1 VTRLQDTQDGG
12 GHRARHKPFPSC
24 TSCASCQSFSG
35 YSSPPLLLTMNGGR
49 IGKRPCRF
57 HKRNLASRPF
67 PPLCVRYG
75 VRWHDTA
82 FTVCGADG
90 YRLHPPRSLPAVRV
104 ADLPGLGTWGKMLA
118 GRDRRDQMAGRAV
131 PARRRGTLAAPRADR
146 PAATRGAVR
155 VAARESPSPRPPQ
168 AEARTQA
175 TPQAEIDML
184 SPEYRGACGPN
195 TCSRSEGLTFDLTP
209 SRP

>member
-1 VTRLQDTQDGG
+1 MTRLQDTQDGG

-24 TSCASCQSFSG
+24 TSCASCQSSSG

-104 ADLPGLGTWGKMLA
+104 AGLPGLGTWGKMLA

-131 PARRRGTLAAPRADR
+131 PARRRGALAAPRADR
-146 PAATRGAVR
+146 PAVGRSGVRRATG
-155 VAARESPSPRPPQ
+155 ESPSPCASQ
-168 AEARTQA
+168 AEAGRRRR
-175 TPQAEIDML
+175 L
-184 SPEYRGACGPN
+184 NR
-195 TCSRSEGLTFDLTP
+195 R
-209 SRP
+209 RK

>member
-1 VTRLQDTQDGG
+1 MTRLQDTQDGG

-35 YSSPPLLLTMNGGR
+35 YSSPPLLLTMNGGQIR
-49 IGKRPCRF
+49 KWPCRF
-57 HKRNLASRPF
+57 HRRNLASRPF
-67 PPLCVRYG
+67 PPLCVRCG

-118 GRDRRDQMAGRAV
+118 GEDWRDQMAGRAV
-131 PARRRGTLAAPRADR
+131 PARRRGALAAPRADR
-146 PAATRGAVR
+146 PAVGRSGIHRATG
-155 VAARESPSPRPPQ
+155 EGPSPRPPQ
-168 AEARTQA
+168 AEARPSSEAQTEIGMDVPGIA
-175 TPQAEIDML
+175 APLLPRTPRARRAGGG
-184 SPEYRGACGPN
+184 SK
-195 TCSRSEGLTFDLTP
+195 
-209 SRP
+209 